1 MTLYHSEKNQNK
13 VFGKGLGV
21 TPRSAGRCPEG
32 TEGTGACQAEP
43 FLRKVSP
50 NKSRN
55 TSVWVSRLR
64 SIFIASIACFQGVS
78 DLDPIGNGDSIG
90 IGSDDSS
97 VLSDCI
103 DMIADIQGSL

>member
-55 TSVWVSRLR
+55 TSVWVSRLYTSGFYFYVR
-64 SIFIASIACFQGVS
+64 TYTSAKNKLKVS
-78 DLDPIGNGDSIG
+78 DSEFEGESPLVKRI
-90 IGSDDSS
+90 
-97 VLSDCI
+97 
-103 DMIADIQGSL
+103 SLNNY